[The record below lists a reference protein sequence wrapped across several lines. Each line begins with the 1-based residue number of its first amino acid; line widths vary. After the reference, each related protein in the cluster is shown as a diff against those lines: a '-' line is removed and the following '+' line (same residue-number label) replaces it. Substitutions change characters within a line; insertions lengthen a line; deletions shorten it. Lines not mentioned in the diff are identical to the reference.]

1 MAPFSTVSMKFGSYS
16 ALFRH
21 PSRPPELGVAEVS
34 RVEEAQKV
42 EGRHEHR
49 RADLTGNVVAP
60 IAFR

>member
-1 MAPFSTVSMKFGSYS
+1 MKFGSYS